1 MKASIVFATGLMLA
15 AGIVTGSINAAHA
28 AGEAGAAGSI
38 SAEFSATGNNL
49 TATAGAVAVG
59 KSGAFTTSR
68 GSAAN
73 ISSVA
78 VGYAGSLAV
87 TGINDSQAAVGV
99 GYTLTAESA
108 AQLQVAQGNAFNAGS
123 APSLNLLPGTTTGV
137 TIP

>member
-15 AGIVTGSINAAHA
+15 AGIVTGSINAAQ
-28 AGEAGAAGSI
+28 AGEGGAAGSI
-38 SAEFSATGNNL
+38 SAEFSAAGNNL

-68 GSAAN
+68 GNAAD

-78 VGYAGSLAV
+78 VGYGGALTVA
-87 TGINDSQAAVGV
+87 GINDVAT
-99 GYTLTAESA
+99 YTVTGETT
-108 AQLQVAQGNAFNAGS
+108 AQLGVVQGNVFGS
-123 APSLNLLPGTTTGV
+123 APSLNLLPGVTTGV